1 MSTASYYG
9 LFVDR
14 HGVQHALCIDY
25 PQRENGAVR
34 RFVSLGVPPV
44 RLSYE
49 SEDLLSPIVEGRCRF
64 SLYSEDDQQFVHLCR
79 SREGEVRVSLFKLG
93 IPREWTLDELQHLS
107 GAAGVQ
113 LLWQGTL
120 DPESYSEPYT
130 SRGGYMVELEA
141 CDLGVLKRKKFV
153 APKESRLE
161 LRQLISKLSSP
172 AGVDVAFSGS
182 QWITERISR
191 DGDVPFRIAPA
202 NLYVSAAL
210 FNQSGKEDAEEKT
223 YYELL
228 EGVLR
233 SLSLRLEQRMGR
245 LLVYDLNSLSSTDES
260 ERQALFT
267 SAPQRLRPMGDDAEV
282 MGTRVYDQLLLTVEQ
297 SLGSVR
303 ASYRSALEGSLD
315 SRTLMSVPR
324 LDTLGGYDL
333 VGYKYAREG
342 NEAISRKVTIGEDA
356 AMLVVSWIPEAS
368 HGVGLVYSGTRRQWV
383 LAPMLYH
390 SASSRPVFV
399 DEGNI
404 IQLPNGHVRTTR
416 FLDRAMEED
425 KKGIVVPFGT
435 EERDGAL
442 LALRPALT
450 GTRFYNSRPNALE
463 VYKSLKEQCR
473 RLNPKEGDSLHR
485 LTSVNLNI
493 PHVTVDVQKSA
504 CLRLSAMMLLSL
516 SPSIFQP
523 LDQSNIAILMG
534 DKRSTS
540 KDEDDTYFG
549 DLNAKM
555 IDYMNSLGKRY
566 PQMRIP
572 FDLIAYDEMGK
583 SWRLRLGRDPKA
595 KVGDYDRP
603 NRAEWAYL
611 DGAFYGLWWE
621 PATYDVET
629 KYREDLPFLQ
639 WGYNTKE
646 WDNSIQSERSLSFSS
661 WQKANERLLGRPFS
675 ISHPDLGEG
684 MVIPMP
690 PVGATRLSLTIF
702 SNGSFHRGGR
712 PVELP
717 IWDVPNYIL
726 LKDVSLSLSDTDAAE
741 GVEAKE
747 RRLLYTYH
755 EEGQERLEH
764 KLLLSD
770 GFGMHPASPAIL
782 RTGTGRSL
790 YDFYAESRPS
800 FRSRYDGRHA
810 YGSVGTLPD
819 FLALLCGYNYGSQAT
834 RPMELRGTFSA
845 SDDVGIKEYVGRQ
858 YIRISEEVDIQ
869 DGSSKMILHEL
880 RPQLGGAAFVPQVLE
895 RGNSNRPILP
905 NVDWS
910 RYGQLIDAEEAKRL
924 AAEEAEAKAE
934 EAKRHAEK
942 EAKEAK
948 EEAKDYAAEKA
959 EEAKRWNVH
968 THTYDLTQLDPS
980 KYYAAVIHL
989 TGSKGIPYKQ
999 PAYFEISLYAGLDPS
1014 VPKPPYATH
1023 PHGFFLD
1030 LRWSVNASG
1039 YGGRKENRVIT
1050 HYDKLSVLQGEEVV
1064 SAPKQLIALSAE
1076 YVYLRGGG
1084 RYLVEVKSD
1093 VAPTFHLATE
1103 RWTIKG
1109 YETHGIPSPVDSIT
1123 PPKSDTDRL
1132 RDEMREGDR
1141 ATLEGAKNAA
1151 QRYFDSGK
1159 AEILRGLDATA
1170 RGLVERITGA
1180 DNRLTD
1186 AERKLGETQQQLAQ
1200 SKEQLAGQL
1209 TASIAQ
1215 LEARNAELQR
1225 QVDKQVQSFFGVNPP
1240 TGRIDWTSEDDAKH
1254 EGDTYTCVPPD
1265 GVTITSANAAQYPN
1279 VGKSWRFT
1287 RGGWV
1292 QIADTDTTRALALA
1306 GQAKAAADGKVTHYR
1321 GSAVPTGYKEGDLW
1335 TLTADWTSYKKGT
1348 ILTATRDSV
1357 AGQYNPSH
1365 WREEVRYTDD
1375 SAVRDLQLGG
1385 VQLLRAPW
1393 STAEREQD
1401 GALYEV
1407 KLGYELPA
1415 GTYTL
1420 SGDMEVTRQG
1430 NGLMLLPTPY
1440 EAVYKNR
1447 PNERARQTT
1456 PHTGGRFAL
1465 TFTVSSGF
1473 TGFYLYPNSGW
1484 AKPGE
1489 PSTGAGIFRRLKL
1502 ERGNK
1507 PSDWTL
1513 APEDVDANIESK
1525 AKEAKD
1531 HADANLTKANTHTDN
1546 AVSALERKQVTT
1558 AEELKRVSEAQAA
1571 DRERLSATSDTA
1583 AKAKELAEAAKKGLG
1598 SLDYLARAIKD
1609 GESTVSGGVVLANIL
1624 AAKELGTGA
1633 VRSFIAGEI
1642 YNERTKRLY
1651 PAFAAGVT
1659 GFGTASERRVVE
1671 INHDGTGHFGAMSV
1685 EQGGQIIRFY
1695 PTLGTGGQ
1703 VLRIGGYQPSLDEI
1717 ISSRP
1722 YSATLSHSGGF
1733 ARRDVL
1739 RDNIDDLWRSQSFE
1753 APAGAVVSYRFS
1765 VRDLK
1770 CYFERRALAPELSG
1784 QEVWRIEPNWAGSLY
1799 LRISIYK
1806 EDDASQVPV
1815 AREVQIVGADGVI
1828 LDRKQ
1833 DASFSTISFLTPS
1846 SGRYYAKLDIDRG
1859 DYGEVGSTHY
1869 GEPPEDIRWVCELS
1883 VNNAT
1888 GSVAKTA
1895 TSIQETVISD
1905 KGITI
1910 LKSAKR
1916 FVVISPY
1923 EADDKPVLSVRGKID
1938 IPGLLLSAQV
1948 KVNGYRVER
1957 VVSKWGTLADA
1968 LRIERIG
1975 VGRWRITHN
1984 LGHADYSVHA
1994 SAHSNGYGGI
2004 YVQEQR
2010 THSFELVTSDRSD
2023 PADGLSFS
2031 VLVFGD
2037 PK

>member
-1 MSTASYYG
+1 MTITIKRTSLPDLVVTPESSSYRYRKIAGEHAVHLSFVLDRYEDLPLGSYLDYQGQRYRLWRLPEVTKVNEQHWHYTLTLEPPQGLLSSVLMKHRTDGRTVFPLTASPREHLRMLVDAANAALPEGAERFSIAACVDAEPRLIQWRQHDLQSALQLLSETFATEWAVEGTAVTLGRLELGKDDPIQLSYG
-9 LFVDR
+9 KGNGLRSGVKRQSAEGYTAPKRLYVSGGDRNIVHARYGAKSLGLVRGLIFRWDGSKFEGETGFSAASARTYRTSNDGSYLERTDLVTGAEIAYSNSDIYPKRVGSVSSVREDSAATDKRHALYSIVDSSIPAALDYTKSLIAGQDLEVAFQTGMLAGQRFGARYDHAARSFALVGREVDGVWMPEAPYLPKAGDKYIVLGVELPEAYIRDYSGRTGAEWDLLRAALRYLDEQHSDPYTWRADLDGKWASEDWLNRGGRLQLGSYVKLVDR
-14 HGVQHALCIDY
+14 HLAPTGVALRIIGIKDY
-25 PQRENGAVR
+25 LYDPTAPELELGTRAAGSSVITRLEQAASAAEQRLEDTDGKLRETSRSLAQGLETSRLLAQEAGDRFSREISPVAVQTMQLLLGDQR
-34 RFVSLGVPPV
+34 TQLRFVSPSPWQPVWNKLRSVVVLPEGVIEHQTLGLPATISSAEPA
-44 RLSYE
+44 RK
-49 SEDLLSPIVEGRCRF
+49 R
-64 SLYSEDDQQFVHLCR
+64 
-79 SREGEVRVSLFKLG
+79 
-93 IPREWTLDELQHLS
+93 WTL
-107 GAAGVQ
+107 
-113 LLWQGTL
+113 
-120 DPESYSEPYT
+120 
-130 SRGGYMVELEA
+130 
-141 CDLGVLKRKKFV
+141 
-153 APKESRLE
+153 SRLE
-161 LRQLISKLSSP
+161 SPHLGEAGKPYYIYAQVPKSGDRGAYRIEEQHLPFETSTHYNLLLGTLSS
-172 AGVDVAFSGS
+172 ADASGS
-182 QWITERISR
+182 RSFARLYGFTEVLPGQMRTERIASP
-191 DGDVPFRIAPA
+191 DGTFVLD
-202 NLYVSAAL
+202 LVSK
-210 FNQSGKEDAEEKT
+210 QIIT
-223 YYELL
+223 P
-228 EGVLR
+228 
-233 SLSLRLEQRMGR
+233 SLRF
-245 LLVYDLNSLSSTDES
+245 SSGGKTVQEIIR
-260 ERQALFT
+260 E
-267 SAPQRLRPMGDDAEV
+267 GDK
-282 MGTRVYDQLLLTVEQ
+282 T
-297 SLGSVR
+297 
-303 ASYRSALEGSLD
+303 ALEGAKNYAE
-315 SRTLMSVPR
+315 
-324 LDTLGGYDL
+324 G
-333 VGYKYAREG
+333 KARE
-342 NEAISRKVTIGEDA
+342 A
-356 AMLVVSWIPEAS
+356 
-368 HGVGLVYSGTRRQWV
+368 
-383 LAPMLYH
+383 
-390 SASSRPVFV
+390 
-399 DEGNI
+399 
-404 IQLPNGHVRTTR
+404 
-416 FLDRAMEED
+416 
-425 KKGIVVPFGT
+425 KG
-435 EERDGAL
+435 
-442 LALRPALT
+442 
-450 GTRFYNSRPNALE
+450 
-463 VYKSLKEQCR
+463 
-473 RLNPKEGDSLHR
+473 
-485 LTSVNLNI
+485 
-493 PHVTVDVQKSA
+493 
-504 CLRLSAMMLLSL
+504 
-516 SPSIFQP
+516 
-523 LDQSNIAILMG
+523 
-534 DKRSTS
+534 
-540 KDEDDTYFG
+540 
-549 DLNAKM
+549 
-555 IDYMNSLGKRY
+555 
-566 PQMRIP
+566 
-572 FDLIAYDEMGK
+572 
-583 SWRLRLGRDPKA
+583 
-595 KVGDYDRP
+595 
-603 NRAEWAYL
+603 
-611 DGAFYGLWWE
+611 
-621 PATYDVET
+621 
-629 KYREDLPFLQ
+629 
-639 WGYNTKE
+639 
-646 WDNSIQSERSLSFSS
+646 
-661 WQKANERLLGRPFS
+661 
-675 ISHPDLGEG
+675 
-684 MVIPMP
+684 
-690 PVGATRLSLTIF
+690 
-702 SNGSFHRGGR
+702 
-712 PVELP
+712 
-717 IWDVPNYIL
+717 
-726 LKDVSLSLSDTDAAE
+726 
-741 GVEAKE
+741 
-747 RRLLYTYH
+747 
-755 EEGQERLEH
+755 
-764 KLLLSD
+764 
-770 GFGMHPASPAIL
+770 
-782 RTGTGRSL
+782 
-790 YDFYAESRPS
+790 YA
-800 FRSRYDGRHA
+800 D
-810 YGSVGTLPD
+810 
-819 FLALLCGYNYGSQAT
+819 
-834 RPMELRGTFSA
+834 
-845 SDDVGIKEYVGRQ
+845 
-858 YIRISEEVDIQ
+858 
-869 DGSSKMILHEL
+869 
-880 RPQLGGAAFVPQVLE
+880 
-895 RGNSNRPILP
+895 
-905 NVDWS
+905 
-910 RYGQLIDAEEAKRL
+910 
-924 AAEEAEAKAE
+924 
-934 EAKRHAEK
+934 
-942 EAKEAK
+942 
-948 EEAKDYAAEKA
+948 EKA
-959 EEAKRWNVH
+959 EEAKRWNIH
-968 THTYDLTQLDPS
+968 THTFDLTQLDPN

-989 TGSKGIPYKQ
+989 TGTKGIPYKQ
-999 PAYFEISLYAGLDPS
+999 PAYFEIALYAGLDPS

-1023 PHGFFLD
+1023 PNGFFLD

-1084 RYLVEVKSD
+1084 RYLVSVKSD
-1093 VAPTFHLATE
+1093 IAPTFHLATE

-1109 YETHGIPSPVDSIT
+1109 YETHGIPSPVDSVT

-1132 RDEMREGDR
+1132 RDEMREGDK

-1240 TGRIDWTSEDDAKH
+1240 TGRIDWPASDDAKH
-1254 EGDTYTCVPPD
+1254 EGDTYTCVPPE

-1279 VGKSWRFT
+1279 VGKSWRFA

-1335 TLTADWTSYKKGT
+1335 TLTADWSGYKKGA
-1348 ILTATRDSV
+1348 ILTATRDYV

-1393 STAEREQD
+1393 STDERVQD

-1407 KLGYELPA
+1407 KLTDKSGKAFELPA

-1420 SGDMEVTRQG
+1420 SGELEVTRQG

-1440 EAVYKNR
+1440 DAVYKHR
-1447 PNERARQTT
+1447 PTERARQTT

-1465 TFTVSSGF
+1465 TFTVTSSF
-1473 TGFYLYPNSGW
+1473 TGFYLYPNSVW
-1484 AKPGE
+1484 TKPGE

-1507 PSDWTL
+1507 PSDWSL
-1513 APEDVDANIESK
+1513 APEDVDANIEAK
-1525 AKEAKD
+1525 VKEAKD
-1531 HADANLTKANTHTDN
+1531 HADTNLDKANTHTDN

-1571 DRERLSATSDTA
+1571 DRERLTTTSDTA
-1583 AKAKELAEAAKKGLG
+1583 AKAKEIAEAAKRGLG

-1609 GESTVSGGVVLANIL
+1609 GETTVSGGVVLANIL

-1642 YNERTKRLY
+1642 YNELTKRLY

-1695 PTLGTGGQ
+1695 PSMGSGGQ

-1784 QEVWRIEPNWAGSLY
+1784 QEVWRIEPNWEGSLY

-1806 EDDASQVPV
+1806 EDDASQIPV
-1815 AREVQIVGADGVI
+1815 AREVQIVGANGII

-1833 DASFSTISFLTPS
+1833 DASFSSLSFLTPS

-1859 DYGEVGSTHY
+1859 NYGEVGSTHY
-1869 GEPPEDIRWVCELS
+1869 GEPPEDIRWLVELN
-1883 VNNAT
+1883 VNPAT
-1888 GSVAKTA
+1888 GSVSKTA
-1895 TSIQETVISD
+1895 STLQETVISD

-1910 LKSAKR
+1910 LKSARR

-1923 EADDKPVLSVRGKID
+1923 ESDDKPVLSVRGKID
-1938 IPGLLLSAQV
+1938 IPGVLLFAHV

-1957 VVSKWGTLADA
+1957 IVYKWGTLADA

-1984 LGHADYSVHA
+1984 LGHADYSVHP

-2023 PADGLSFS
+2023 PADGMSFS
-2031 VLVFGD
+2031 FLVIGE